1 MGDSKSKQFGD
12 TFLNKLDTQL
22 DKKAPVFGESLFAGA
37 GTGTKNAWNAGTN
50 FATGLNNAGGFGTG
64 QRAAMDS
71 LGGVFKGYGALGD
84 NGGLTAAQ
92 AGAMSGNRGLGAQY
106 AGLGT
111 AFDQDAPGYQTL
123 RNKLRDDTAT
133 GIYNDFN
140 NSGLFGSDN
149 NLETAGEGIATALA
163 GLDYGNYQNSINNKY
178 RSLDAQRGIFGDTF
192 NMGQTGIG
200 NQFNA
205 LGGQA
210 ATAGQQFGMGQTA
223 LTNQQ
228 GAIDALSQIGA
239 AQDANAQGALLGRA
253 DLFDRTKS
261 AELDRLAKIGGIF
274 GDPIEAANEAPWW
287 QQALGWF
294 ANNAGNAAR
303 VGLGG

>member
-37 GTGTKNAWNAGTN
+37 GTGTRNAWDAGTN

-71 LGGVFKGYGALGD
+71 LGGVFSGYGQLAGNNGLSSAQSGAMAGL
-84 NGGLTAAQ
+84 GGL
-92 AGAMSGNRGLGAQY
+92 GSKY

-111 AFDQDAPGYQTL
+111 AYDPNSAAYRTL
-123 RNKLRDDTAT
+123 R
-133 GIYNDFN
+133 G
-140 NSGLFGSDN
+140 
-149 NLETAGEGIATALA
+149 GIADDVLTDVASLGASNGRYSSRSFNEGAAEGLGNALA
-163 GLDYGNYQNSINNKY
+163 GLDYTNMQRNIDNQY

-210 ATAGQQFGMGQTA
+210 ATTGQQFGMGQTA

-239 AQDANAQGALLGRA
+239 AQDADAQGALLGRA
-253 DLFDRTKS
+253 DLFDRTKN
-261 AELDRLAKIGGIF
+261 AELDRLAKIGAIF
-274 GDPIEAANEAPWW
+274 GDPTAAANQPNWL
-287 QQALGWF
+287 QQ
-294 ANNAGNAAR
+294 
-303 VGLGG
+303 GLGALLGFGGAALSGGVLR